1 MSGFK
6 AFRLFED
13 SGKVSGRVVEMD
25 ANALSP
31 GNVLIRTAFSSINYK
46 DAMAVAGQGKII
58 RSYPRIGGI
67 DLTGTVAES
76 ADARFKPGD
85 RVVVHGFGIGVDSDG
100 GHAEYARVSADWV
113 LHLPKGLSLLEAA
126 TLGAAGYT
134 AALSIH
140 LMEHNDLRP
149 ENGPVFVNGA
159 TGGVASVAIDMLS
172 QRGYKVT
179 AVTGKDAEHD
189 YLRHLGAAQI
199 ISRHALEL
207 GKRPLEKAQW
217 AGAIDSLGGDFLSWI
232 TRSMLPNGVIAS
244 FGNAGGNELHTSV
257 IPFLLRGIRII
268 GINANSPMPLRQTV
282 WARIATDLRPQH
294 LGEIANIISLEG
306 LPAACATMLKAESRG
321 RTVILLHAE

>member
-76 ADARFKPGD
+76 ADVRFKPGD

-100 GHAEYARVSADWV
+100 GHAESARVSADWV